1 MITKWSELPM
11 GKFLEIKKIEM
22 GDDPFEAAM
31 KMNAIL
37 CGKSLE
43 EVMAMPFQEVA
54 KISEGRKFLL
64 KRPVARITRK
74 KYKLGGREYIFD
86 GRPDKMTTGQ
96 FIDLTH
102 TDPEDIVSALA
113 IFLIPA
119 DAQGYLKGYD
129 VEDVKMDITKY
140 LSAEEGLSMANFFT
154 TALDILQRRAV
165 RQARRALRKARKQGV
180 ETEQAEKM
188 LREMQAART
197 FIRGSASSM
206 Q

>member
-11 GKFLEIKKIEM
+11 GKFLEIRKIEL

-31 KMNAIL
+31 KINAIL
-37 CGKSLE
+37 CDKSLDD
-43 EVMAMPFQEVA
+43 VMAMPLKEVA

-74 KYKLGGREYIFD
+74 KYRLGDREYIFD

-96 FIDLTH
+96 YIDLVH

-119 DAQGYLKGYD
+119 DAQGYLKGYES
-129 VEDVKMDITKY
+129 EDVKLDILKY

-165 RQARRALRKARKQGV
+165 RQAKRALKKARKQGV

-188 LREMQAART
+188 LEKLEAARI

-206 Q
+206 R